1 MFRAKFYWAIHSAIL
16 ALIILTVATPSS
28 ALVINYRSIGTNKN
42 VLYSTGSAWIL
53 AGTTNVDFYSG
64 ANLPSYIGKGDKLV
78 IDDEEFYILSRESE
92 TRVIVQQAASAG
104 HIESGYTIKRSYHT
118 LQSWENDRDGD
129 LVEEDRLEVGVCYN
143 DGPFHSFRRSFALV
157 TIDGSR
163 TDATHYMW
171 LTTAENDRHNGLE
184 GYGVV
189 LDGANRTRYGI
200 RILDSYTRVEGLELK
215 RFRGWNGSAAVQVK
229 RAGRVL
235 LGSLLIHDFYSPWF
249 SVVGIKGSRRS
260 YFTARNCI
268 IYNGDLAAIR
278 TTNRGS
284 TALIENC
291 TIYGMMGYGI
301 FEDYGRYVVLNTISM
316 GNRRADFN
324 IARGLQGYNISS
336 DATATG
342 WRSFSFLEPADQFIS
357 VMPGEENFHLFE
369 GANAI
374 DTAVNLA
381 FIYTDDIDGIERDDH
396 SKWDIGADEYRIY
409 SSGIWYVDS
418 EKYGD
423 GTSWDTA
430 FETIQQA
437 VSAAGPGEE
446 IWVKQGAYLLSSQIR
461 IDKSVSIFGCFE
473 GTETQREQRDCRLN
487 KNVVDG
493 RNSFR
498 CFGINASDVIID
510 GFTIQ
515 NGDHDFGGGIYASES
530 SGFTVSNCTFTL
542 NHANDG
548 GGFFNEAPEGDLVN
562 CIFQDNTAVDNGG
575 GLYILGSSLNVA
587 NCIFSGNEAGET
599 YGPGGGAIFNSN
611 SSPKITNSTF
621 SGNTARDNTEGG
633 AIFNRFSHPQIT
645 NCILW
650 GNIAGYGPEI
660 VDDEMSS
667 STVSYTDIDWDGFP
681 GSNGNIREDPFWV
694 DPDANDFHLGPAS
707 PCIDAGTNEAP
718 NLPETDFEGNPRIVD
733 DIVDM
738 GADEFME

>member
-1 MFRAKFYWAIHSAIL
+1 MFRAKFYWAIRSAIL
-16 ALIILTVATPSS
+16 ALIILAVAKPSS
-28 ALVINYRSIGTNKN
+28 ALVTNYRSIGTNTN

-53 AGTTNVDFYSG
+53 AGTTTVDFYSG
-64 ANLPSYIGKGDKLV
+64 AGLPSYIGKGDKLV
-78 IDDEEFYILSRESE
+78 IDNEEFYILNRESE
-92 TRVIVQQAASAG
+92 TRVIVQQAASAD

-143 DGPFHSFRRSFALV
+143 DGLFRSF
-157 TIDGSR
+157 S
-163 TDATHYMW
+163 
-171 LTTAENDRHNGLE
+171 
-184 GYGVV
+184 
-189 LDGANRTRYGI
+189 
-200 RILDSYTRVEGLELK
+200 
-215 RFRGWNGSAAVQVK
+215 
-229 RAGRVL
+229 
-235 LGSLLIHDFYSPWF
+235 
-249 SVVGIKGSRRS
+249 
-260 YFTARNCI
+260 
-268 IYNGDLAAIR
+268 
-278 TTNRGS
+278 
-284 TALIENC
+284 
-291 TIYGMMGYGI
+291 
-301 FEDYGRYVVLNTISM
+301 RYVVLNTISM
-316 GNRRADFN
+316 GNRKADFN
-324 IARGLQGYNISS
+324 ISRGLQGYNISS

-357 VMPGEENFHLFE
+357 IVPGEENFHLFE
-369 GANAI
+369 GGNAI

-381 FIYTDDIDGIERDDH
+381 FIYTDDIDGLERDDH
-396 SKWDIGADEYRIY
+396 SKWDIGADEYCIY

-446 IWVKQGAYLLSSQIR
+446 IWVKQGTYLLSSEIR
-461 IDKSVSIFGCFE
+461 IDKSVSIFGCFK
-473 GTETQREQRDCRLN
+473 GTETQREQRNCRFN
-487 KNVVDG
+487 ENVVDG
-493 RNSFR
+493 QNSFR
-498 CFGINASDVIID
+498 CFGINASDVTID
-510 GFTIQ
+510 GFKIQ
-515 NGDHDFGGGIYASES
+515 NGDHDFGGGMYASETS
-530 SGFTVSNCTFTL
+530 SFTVSSCTFTS

-548 GGFFNEAPEGDLVN
+548 GGFFNEAPQGDLVN
-562 CIFQDNTAVDNGG
+562 CIFQNNTAVDNGG

-587 NCIFSGNEAGET
+587 NCIFSGNEAGDA

-667 STVSYTDIDWDGFP
+667 STVSYTNIDWD
-681 GSNGNIREDPFWV
+681 
-694 DPDANDFHLGPAS
+694 
-707 PCIDAGTNEAP
+707 
-718 NLPETDFEGNPRIVD
+718 
-733 DIVDM
+733 
-738 GADEFME
+738 